1 MSMKSILLLWLL
13 QLTVFALLKTYTVV
27 PIEMLYIVIG
37 AVYMIWFIAS
47 EGGLFNRLKPPPRG
61 KPGEGTQP
69 SKDASG
75 MESDYSQFY
84 KKLAV
89 GIPFVLLPFLW
100 NTVF

>member
-37 AVYMIWFIAS
+37 AVYMIWFISS
-47 EGGLFNRLKPPPRG
+47 EGGIFNRLKPPPRS
-61 KPGEGTQP
+61 KPGEGTLP
-69 SKDASG
+69 PKDAPG
-75 MESDYSQFY
+75 MDSDYSLFY